1 MALQLEY
8 FDVTDIVLG
17 DRTVL
22 EGGTLVVDQDRLR
35 AHLMED
41 DHFEDVSLHVAHPGD
56 SLRVINA
63 VDAVEPRCRLG
74 NGDHDFPGFL
84 SAPQTVGDG
93 RTAVLRGA
101 AVVEV
106 SEPVPGESTY
116 WREAFFDMTDSCNG
130 FSPFSDLANLVIEVT
145 PVKSIRE
152 DERPPLN
159 VFEGT
164 PEAVSLN
171 RAIRMAG
178 LKASVFMAS
187 AAEGSE
193 SNEVATFDLPSR
205 RNTDLPGIVY
215 LYQLAIPYLYGE
227 IVPGGGA
234 IGGPAHLPT
243 LIHPNE
249 ILDGALVCGWNAIAC
264 MRELT
269 YVAQNHPIISD
280 LYERSGKD
288 LEFLGV
294 VLFANGDTRE
304 SKDRLT
310 GHATTLARLLNPD
323 GAVINY
329 AGGGHPCVDTM
340 MICQKLE
347 ESGIP
352 TTVLSMEMAPNP
364 SDSGF
369 VHFVREADAIVSTGN
384 YEESYDFPEV
394 KSVLGGTALLN
405 SDSSPNGPFSY
416 PLSGLLGSTNQF
428 GFTNMTAR
436 SH

>member
-171 RAIRMAG
+171 
-178 LKASVFMAS
+178 LS
-187 AAEGSE
+187 
-193 SNEVATFDLPSR
+193 
-205 RNTDLPGIVY
+205 
-215 LYQLAIPYLYGE
+215 
-227 IVPGGGA
+227 
-234 IGGPAHLPT
+234 
-243 LIHPNE
+243 LIH
-249 ILDGALVCGWNAIAC
+249 I
-264 MRELT
+264 
-269 YVAQNHPIISD
+269 
-280 LYERSGKD
+280 
-288 LEFLGV
+288 
-294 VLFANGDTRE
+294 
-304 SKDRLT
+304 
-310 GHATTLARLLNPD
+310 
-323 GAVINY
+323 
-329 AGGGHPCVDTM
+329 
-340 MICQKLE
+340 
-347 ESGIP
+347 
-352 TTVLSMEMAPNP
+352 
-364 SDSGF
+364 
-369 VHFVREADAIVSTGN
+369 
-384 YEESYDFPEV
+384 
-394 KSVLGGTALLN
+394 
-405 SDSSPNGPFSY
+405 
-416 PLSGLLGSTNQF
+416 
-428 GFTNMTAR
+428 
-436 SH
+436 